1 MWRKIFSIYWTAPGG
16 RPILVALLMLIATIS
31 DFLSMGA
38 MVPLVTQVTADGG
51 DQNSAIAHVVARF
64 FGWLGLTPS
73 FSVLLVFIASGLI
86 LKSVVAL
93 ASMSFVGVAMADVT
107 TGIRTK
113 LLSSLAGAN
122 WAYFTEHKPGEVA
135 GLISA
140 QSTMAGQAYLAAGSH
155 ITTVISALGLFAAA
169 ALVSP
174 QLLLFT
180 TLAIVILIWP
190 LSAVLRMADRAA
202 KQQFK
207 ASVDLTTGLEDVVN
221 NMKPLKSMGRLNHFI
236 SGFNANISVLRATLI
251 KTVVSGHG
259 TFHGQDIITTIMVV
273 VAVWVG
279 VEYLHTPLSQFLVF
293 GIVFYQMID
302 VVKRIQ
308 QSFQSA
314 VTASAGYFGVMD
326 TISRAE
332 AQAEGDEGNLK
343 PILQKSLSLE
353 DVSFSYGTKTVLSHA
368 SFEALANGITVLVGQ
383 SGAGK
388 TTLLDLIIGFN
399 RPTKGRILVDGIDLK
414 DISLNAWRK
423 QIGYVPQ
430 ELTLLRGSV
439 ADNIKLGDES
449 LTSVDID
456 SALKLAGAFEF
467 VSALPHGVDT
477 DIGTMGAKLSGGQRQ
492 RISLARALVH
502 KPQLLLLDEVT
513 SALDEKTEEEI
524 CNNVKALSGSLTI
537 LAITHRP
544 AWRKIAH
551 RIYKISGGKALL
563 QTKTEA

>member
-1 MWRKIFSIYWTAPGG
+1 MWRKIFNIYWTAPGG
-16 RPILVALLMLIATIS
+16 RPVLVALLMLLATIS

-38 MVPLVTQVTADGG
+38 MVPLVTQITADGG
-51 DQNSAIAHVVARF
+51 DKNSAIAHIVAQV
-64 FGWLGLTPS
+64 FGWIGLTPS
-73 FSVLLVFIASGLI
+73 FPALLVFVASGLI
-86 LKSVVAL
+86 LKSIVAL

-107 TGIRTK
+107 TRIRTK

-122 WAYFTEHKPGEVA
+122 WAYFTEHKPGEIA
-135 GLISA
+135 SLISA
-140 QSTMAGQAYLAAGSH
+140 QSTMAGQAYLATGSH
-155 ITTVISALGLFAAA
+155 ITTVISAIGLFAAA

-180 TLAIVILIWP
+180 ALAIVILIWP
-190 LSAVLRMADRAA
+190 LSAVLRMADRAS

-207 ASVDLTTGLEDVVN
+207 ASIDLTTGLEDVVN
-221 NMKPLKSMGRLNHFI
+221 NMKPLKSMGRLDHFI
-236 SGFNANISVLRATLI
+236 TGFNANIKVLRSTLI

-259 TFHGQDIITTIMVV
+259 TFHGQDIITTVMVV

-308 QSFQSA
+308 QSFQTA

-326 TISRAE
+326 TIKRAE
-332 AQAEGDEGNLK
+332 AHAELDVGQLSPK
-343 PILQKSLSLE
+343 LAKSLRLE
-353 DVSFSYGTKTVLSHA
+353 DVTFGYNSRSVLSHL
-368 SFEALANGITVLVGQ
+368 SFEAPANKITVLVGQ

-399 RPTKGRILVDGIDLK
+399 RPTKGRITVDGIDLK
-414 DISLNAWRK
+414 DINLASWRK

-439 ADNIKLGDES
+439 ADNIILGDES
-449 LTSVDID
+449 LTRDDID
-456 SALKLAGAFEF
+456 SALTLAGAQEF
-467 VSALPHGVDT
+467 VAALPHGIDT
-477 DIGTMGAKLSGGQRQ
+477 DIGTMGSKLSGGQRQ

-502 KPQLLLLDEVT
+502 RPQLLLLDEVT

-544 AWRKIAH
+544 AWRKIAG

-563 QTKTEA
+563 QSKSRT